1 MLDLNGRAYHQLDEK
16 NRVRIPSKFFP
27 PRADGTELD
36 EKDDRSGVQYTLMV
50 GTEECISVYLK
61 EDLMEKML
69 PLRTSAASASA
80 ARALRKI
87 RGSMED
93 VVTDKQGRVVVP
105 QSLRDAA
112 GLSKDLVSIGMGDHF
127 EIWAKEHLAA
137 EDEKMSFAT
146 AFEELGIFF

>member
-1 MLDLNGRAYHQLDEK
+1 MLDLSGRAYHQLDEK

-27 PRADGTELD
+27 PREDGTELD
-36 EKDDRSGVQYTLMV
+36 EKDDRSGVKYTLMI
-50 GTEECISVYLK
+50 GSQGCISVYLK
-61 EDLMEKML
+61 EDLMAKML
-69 PLRTSAASASA
+69 PLRTAAPTEAIVEA
-80 ARALRKI
+80 QRKI

-105 QSLRDAA
+105 QSLRDMA

-127 EIWAKEHLAA
+127 EIWAKELLAV

-146 AFEELGIFF
+146 AFKELGIFF